1 MRFSELFLAEHQL
14 LYRAVAVLEQ
24 MTQRADAG
32 KNTDQ
37 HDVHALLLFLHYF
50 VDACHQTKEES
61 ILFPALRQ
69 AHASVESRPAAAPLP
84 EEIDKLL
91 GEHVDDRFLI
101 ERSQIVLF
109 SGKPEKFVEHGRAL
123 GRLLSKHAQYEEQHL
138 FPLAE
143 KILNREEADKVA
155 MRMEQADAQF
165 GASQKRLLLDML
177 DELERKYVPKAA

>member
-1 MRFSELFLAEHQL
+1 MRLSELFLAEPHL
-14 LYRAVAVLEQ
+14 LYCAVAVLEQ
-24 MTQRADAG
+24 MAQRADAG

-91 GEHVDDRFLI
+91 ASMLT
-101 ERSQIVLF
+101 IVSLSRGVRLSCF
-109 SGKPEKFVEHGRAL
+109 RVNLRN
-123 GRLLSKHAQYEEQHL
+123 LLSMGER
-138 FPLAE
+138 LA
-143 KILNREEADKVA
+143 
-155 MRMEQADAQF
+155 
-165 GASQKRLLLDML
+165 ASCRNTRSTKNNICFLSLKRS
-177 DELERKYVPKAA
+177 